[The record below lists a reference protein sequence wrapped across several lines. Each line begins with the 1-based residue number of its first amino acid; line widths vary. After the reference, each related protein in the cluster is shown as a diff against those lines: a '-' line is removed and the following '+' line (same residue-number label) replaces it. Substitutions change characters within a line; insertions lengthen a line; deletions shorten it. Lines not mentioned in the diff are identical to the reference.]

1 MTVTVASKL
10 ILCRRC
16 PGGDDAE
23 SSWSSEDGDDREER
37 DRYDGMGLVG
47 KLAALVVVLSE
58 EDVERVDESVSAS
71 DINSSSTW
79 P

>member
-1 MTVTVASKL
+1 M
-10 ILCRRC
+10 
-16 PGGDDAE
+16 E
-23 SSWSSEDGDDREER
+23 SSWSSQDGDDREER

-58 EDVERVDESVSAS
+58 EDVERVDESVDAS

>member
-1 MTVTVASKL
+1 V
-10 ILCRRC
+10 
-16 PGGDDAE
+16 E
-23 SSWSSEDGDDREER
+23 SSWSSQDGDDREER

-58 EDVERVDESVSAS
+58 EDVERVDESVDAS

>member
-1 MTVTVASKL
+1 M
-10 ILCRRC
+10 
-16 PGGDDAE
+16 E

-58 EDVERVDESVSAS
+58 EDVERVDESVDAS

>member
-1 MTVTVASKL
+1 M
-10 ILCRRC
+10 
-16 PGGDDAE
+16 E
-23 SSWSSEDGDDREER
+23 SSWSSQDGDDREER

-58 EDVERVDESVSAS
+58 EDVERVDESVGAS

>member
-1 MTVTVASKL
+1 M
-10 ILCRRC
+10 
-16 PGGDDAE
+16 E

-58 EDVERVDESVSAS
+58 EDVERVDESVDVC

>member
-1 MTVTVASKL
+1 M
-10 ILCRRC
+10 
-16 PGGDDAE
+16 E